1 MDPLLAFTGGGT
13 GGHVFPGLAVIDELK
28 NRGYRNFL
36 WIGSAGG
43 VERGM
48 VESAGIPYRAIPAGK
63 LRRYLSVKNVTDLF
77 RVASGFVAAR
87 GLLRAHS
94 PALLFSK
101 GGFVSV
107 PPVAAARSLG
117 IPVISH
123 ESDIDPGLA
132 TRINARSS
140 RLVLTAYPE
149 TAAAIGARALATG
162 NPVRRGILDGNPE
175 RAKKH
180 LTVDLDR
187 PLLLVVGGSLGAR
200 QLNEIVLEEL
210 QGLTGRFSVVHQ
222 RGDHPADV
230 PDNRYYMSRPFFG
243 AEYGDILARADLLL
257 CRGGAGTLW
266 EAAVTGTPAVVVPL
280 SARSSRGDQIRNAR
294 YFAERGAVVAVIQE
308 APPSR
313 LVVAELFSLF
323 QERERYEAAR
333 RALRKLSGGN
343 PTGVIADEIEK
354 VVQKQGDQR

>member
-13 GGHVFPGLAVIDELK
+13 GGHVFPGLAVIEEL
-28 NRGYRNFL
+28 NARGYRKFL

-43 VERGM
+43 VEREM

-77 RVASGFVAAR
+77 RVAGGFFAAR
-87 GLLRAHS
+87 AILRGEG

-123 ESDIDPGLA
+123 ESDLDPGLA

-140 RLVLTAYPE
+140 QLVLTAYPE
-149 TAAAIGARALATG
+149 TAAAIGEGALATG
-162 NPVRRGILDGNPE
+162 NPVRRGILDGEPQ
-175 RAKKH
+175 RARAH
-180 LTVDLDR
+180 LTVDLNR
-187 PLLLVVGGSLGAR
+187 PLLLVVGGSLGAV
-200 QLNEIVLEEL
+200 QLNEIVAQEMEK
-210 QGLTGRFSVVHQ
+210 LTEHFSLVHQ
-222 RGDHPADV
+222 RGDHPAPA
-230 PDNRYYMSRPFFG
+230 PDSDRYMSRPFFG

-280 SARSSRGDQIRNAR
+280 STRSSRGDQIRNAR
-294 YFAERGAVVAVIQE
+294 YFAERGAVVAVTRE
-308 APPSR
+308 APSSR
-313 LVVAELFSLF
+313 LVAQELFSLF
-323 QERERYEAAR
+323 QETGRYEAAR
-333 RALRKLSGGN
+333 RALRDLAGGN
-343 PTGVIADEIEK
+343 PAGLIVDEIER
-354 VVQKQGDQR
+354 VVQHRGEQR